1 MDGQHLDRIARSLA
15 SGMSRRGAMKA
26 VAAAVG
32 LAAVGARSAPTAA
45 NSHRRRQWQLCGY
58 DCSGTAYPE
67 FCEKGGCRTEIEV
80 QGVVCGYNNMT
91 GPFSKP
97 DCERALAT

>member
-15 SGMSRRGAMKA
+15 RGMSRRGALKT
-26 VAAAVG
+26 VAAVG

-97 DCERALAT
+97 DCEQRRTL